1 MELKFRPEDPCA
13 HAAFGELSQSS
24 DLLLRIRRKRRNN
37 LPQIDE
43 ASGINVE
50 DNAEEFETRA
60 DIVARIEHTYN
71 FDGMADYQYVL
82 AVHADAARKRQKRQ
96 REMQGLGNLM
106 DVEQD
111 ELMMLVPPLFSIKDM
126 PEETVMRPSD
136 FVSKKL
142 KRKNKTDTA
151 HMEANSMPCFA
162 VDFKIPEVPAITRWE
177 DELVKQTLEYNL
189 TAATVRLFEERPIWA
204 KLTLLDRLADLGVVI
219 TDAHV
224 KRLLFRTGY
233 YFGYGPFRTL
243 WIRNGY
249 DPRNAPESRMYQ
261 MMDFRIPRTL
271 RDGSSGPERSSA
283 KDSGPAWRDIC
294 TFKAAPSKKFSFVQL
309 FDLQDDFIQE
319 QIRKPPER
327 TSCSEYTGWYR
338 RSTLERLRHHIRVR
352 FLDLMPAELARE
364 IQSLQRISSKTVT
377 WKGDDEIPNNA
388 EVPHHNEVPASEPT
402 IIVTEHA
409 GVGIQTL
416 SELNFTPLP
425 SEDPY
430 QEEPVAEIESEADLP
445 TVEAE
450 EDLEAEDAAAAA
462 AAAELQVEEEEEEE
476 SDEEED
482 EEEEEE
488 EDDDDIEMPPEPQD
502 GVLGDD
508 RSDKMPD
515 GFLQEL
521 LKKFPFGQGYG
532 EVEGHG
538 GADDDAEYAIYEV
551 ADEEDDDDEN

>member
-1 MELKFRPEDPCA
+1 
-13 HAAFGELSQSS
+13 
-24 DLLLRIRRKRRNN
+24 
-37 LPQIDE
+37 
-43 ASGINVE
+43 
-50 DNAEEFETRA
+50 
-60 DIVARIEHTYN
+60 
-71 FDGMADYQYVL
+71 
-82 AVHADAARKRQKRQ
+82 
-96 REMQGLGNLM
+96 
-106 DVEQD
+106 
-111 ELMMLVPPLFSIKDM
+111 
-126 PEETVMRPSD
+126 
-136 FVSKKL
+136 
-142 KRKNKTDTA
+142 
-151 HMEANSMPCFA
+151 
-162 VDFKIPEVPAITRWE
+162 
-177 DELVKQTLEYNL
+177 
-189 TAATVRLFEERPIWA
+189 
-204 KLTLLDRLADLGVVI
+204 
-219 TDAHV
+219 
-224 KRLLFRTGY
+224 
-233 YFGYGPFRTL
+233 
-243 WIRNGY
+243 
-249 DPRNAPESRMYQ
+249 MYQ